1 MDQTYGKSP
10 YGRVFDN
17 YYEAVLKDCHYVFT
31 ITTIGKLPRI
41 AFSPL
46 DQGVIE
52 AYAKDVIFFLGPS
65 FSRRMFLECDRMAR
79 NLGVSQHELPLLEQ
93 IEKEKE
99 LYRVWAPHVIAGNNE
114 LWPLYIA
121 GMLKKEYPVDMNL
134 LILKG
139 TEITEELARAA
150 LAFLY
155 EDEE

>member
-17 YYEAVLKDCHYVFT
+17 YYEAVLKDCHYVLT
-31 ITTIGKLPRI
+31 ITVLDKWTRN
-41 AFSPL
+41 AFFPL

-52 AYAKDVIFFLGPS
+52 ACEKEVIFYLGPT
-65 FSRRMFLECDRMAR
+65 FTRKMFVDCDRMAR
-79 NLGVSQHELPLLEQ
+79 NLDVSQYELPILEQ

-99 LYRVWAPHVIAGNNE
+99 FYRVWAPHVIAGNHD

-121 GMLKKEYPVDMNL
+121 GTLKEEYPVDMNL

>member
-41 AFSPL
+41 AFFPL

-79 NLGVSQHELPLLEQ
+79 NLDVSQHELPLLEQ

-99 LYRVWAPHVIAGNNE
+99 FYRAWAPHVIAGNNE